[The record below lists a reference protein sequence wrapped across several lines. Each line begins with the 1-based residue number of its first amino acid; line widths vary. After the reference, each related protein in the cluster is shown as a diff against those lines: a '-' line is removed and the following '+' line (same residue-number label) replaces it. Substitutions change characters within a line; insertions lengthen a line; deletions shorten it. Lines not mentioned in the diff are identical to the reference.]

1 MAEYLSPGVY
11 VEEYDNSQ
19 RSIEGVGTSTAGFVG
34 MAQRGPVKGAP
45 TLITSFA
52 NFQRTFGGYL
62 SEYEY
67 RDKRF
72 LASSVEQFFTNGGR
86 RCYVS
91 RVIPEGAK
99 AAEGTQ
105 GILRIQASS
114 EGSWG
119 NRVQVT
125 VRTVKKK
132 KLILRRKFED
142 GSFEAS
148 TVSGLEEGALVI
160 WDGKY
165 NTIAAISDNRISFT
179 DAFQG
184 LLEES
189 TGSSKG
195 VPYLVEAEVQI
206 QYGDTKEAFT
216 ELNFRADSVNY
227 IVNRLKSSEL
237 VTVEIQEAEKAK
249 KTEEAKEAGE
259 AKEAEAVQNPIERI
273 FGEGAEEGVISL
285 SGGSDGSIDKAD
297 AGMFI
302 GTDEGPGER
311 TGIASFQ
318 ENDQISM
325 LAVPGITEPSVV
337 TALVAHCENMADRFA
352 VIDMPF
358 SCKTTDK
365 LLEYRELIDTTY
377 GAMYHPWIQNF
388 DRTTQKP
395 GYFPPS
401 GAVMGVYARTDIS
414 RGVHK
419 APANETISCTGL
431 SVNFNTGEQDI
442 LNPEGINLIRK
453 LPGQGVRIW
462 GARTAGSNSTFKYVN
477 VRRLFI
483 YIEKSIKT
491 NTGWVVF
498 EPNDATLWERVRISI
513 SSFLNTVWR
522 SGMLAGA
529 TEEESYFV
537 EIGES
542 TMTQDDI
549 LSGRLICNI
558 GIAPSRPAEFVI
570 FRITQYTARSE

>member
-19 RSIEGVGTSTAGFVG
+19 RSIEGAGTSTAGFVG
-34 MAQRGPVKGAP
+34 MAQKGPAKGAP

-52 NFQRTFGGYL
+52 NFQRIFGGYL

-67 RDKRF
+67 RDRRF
-72 LASSVEQFFTNGGR
+72 LAFSVEQFFANGGK

-91 RVIPEGAK
+91 RVIPDDADAAK
-99 AAEGTQ
+99 ATK
-105 GILRIQASS
+105 GILTVKASN

-119 NRVQVT
+119 NKVQVT
-125 VRTVKKK
+125 ITTTKKK
-132 KLILRRKFED
+132 KLMINKTFED
-142 GSFEAS
+142 QSYEVNN
-148 TVSGLEEGALVI
+148 VSGFEEGDTVVFNDKYSTITSIMDNKVTFSGAFGDLPAE
-160 WDGKY
+160 DG
-165 NTIAAISDNRISFT
+165 N
-179 DAFQG
+179 
-184 LLEES
+184 
-189 TGSSKG
+189 
-195 VPYLVEAEVQI
+195 VPCLVEADVQI
-206 QYGDTKEAFT
+206 QYGDTKEVFT
-216 ELNFRADSVNY
+216 GLNFRADSVNY
-227 IVNRLKSSEL
+227 IVTRLKDSSL
-237 VTVEIQEAEKAK
+237 VTVEIQETEG
-249 KTEEAKEAGE
+249 TEE
-259 AKEAEAVQNPIERI
+259 
-273 FGEGAEEGVISL
+273 EGAEEILNPVEKIFGKGEESGTIIL
-285 SGGSDGSIDKAD
+285 SGGSDGSIEKAN
-297 AGMFI
+297 AGIFI
-302 GTDEGPGER
+302 GTDKGPGER
-311 TGIASFQ
+311 TGIESFK

-325 LAVPGITEPSVV
+325 LAVPGITEPDVV
-337 TALVAHCENMADRFA
+337 TSLVSHCENMTDRFA

-358 SCKTTDK
+358 DYKTTDK
-365 LLEYRELIDTTY
+365 LMKYREMIDTTY

-395 GYFPPS
+395 GFFPPS
-401 GAVMGVYARTDIS
+401 GAVMGVYARTDLS

-431 SVNFNTGEQDI
+431 SINFNTGEQDI
-442 LNPEGINLIRK
+442 LNPAGINLIRK
-453 LPGQGVRIW
+453 LPGQGIRVW
-462 GARTAGSNSTFKYVN
+462 GARTAGSNATFKYVN

-483 YIEKSIKT
+483 YIEKSIK
-491 NTGWVVF
+491 NSTGWVVF
-498 EPNDATLWERVRISI
+498 EPNDSTLWARVKISI

-570 FRITQYTARSE
+570 FRITQFTSQSGEG